1 MGRSGQFWP
10 PFFFMEIITSLPRY
24 SDGEVNRAFM
34 REIINGFKFEKA
46 TEEART
52 NIARKE
58 AAELKGK
65 EHPVLGKP
73 VAVMP
78 AREFFRLTQK
88 YGNDT
93 VHSKEFIRDYNKRFN
108 DLSPNNA

>member
-1 MGRSGQFWP
+1 
-10 PFFFMEIITSLPRY
+10 
-24 SDGEVNRAFM
+24 M
-34 REIINGFKFEKA
+34 REIMTGFKFEKE

-58 AAELKGK
+58 AAELKGT

-73 VAVMP
+73 VAVMT
-78 AREFFRLTQK
+78 AREFFRLTKK
-88 YGNDT
+88 YGNAT
-93 VHSKEFIRDYNKRFN
+93 VHSKEFIQDYNKRFK

>member
-1 MGRSGQFWP
+1 MN
-10 PFFFMEIITSLPRY
+10 IITSLPRY

-34 REIINGFKFEKA
+34 REIMTGLKFEKA
-46 TEEART
+46 TEESRT

-78 AREFFRLTQK
+78 HREFFRLTKK

-93 VHSKEFIRDYNKRFN
+93 VHSKEFIQDYNKRFK